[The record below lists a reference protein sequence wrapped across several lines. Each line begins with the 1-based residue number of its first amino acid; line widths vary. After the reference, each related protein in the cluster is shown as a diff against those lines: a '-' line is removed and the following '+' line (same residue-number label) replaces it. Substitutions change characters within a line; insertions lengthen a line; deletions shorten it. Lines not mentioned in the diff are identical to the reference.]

1 MQASDLR
8 TIDST
13 EASRYCRR
21 AASLPAGHTV
31 RHSSGG
37 GTKCAAGL
45 ARLLRRVGQ
54 QSACAPGQL
63 QIDRDWS
70 VLAQQCRQTAGALCE
85 ACSLAPIGDSR
96 VVDRRV

>member
-45 ARLLRRVGQ
+45 AKGSCVG
-54 QSACAPGQL
+54 L
-63 QIDRDWS
+63 
-70 VLAQQCRQTAGALCE
+70 V
-85 ACSLAPIGDSR
+85 SR
-96 VVDRRV
+96 VRAPQASYK